1 MDDVRERMLE
11 KFARRYAPEPESAL
25 AVMRNWRANM
35 AKASPEM
42 KAYVEAMSPSDIADF
57 SGIRLK

>member
-11 KFARRYAPEPESAL
+11 KFARRYASEPESAL

-42 KAYVEAMSPSDIADF
+42 KAYVEAMTPADIADF